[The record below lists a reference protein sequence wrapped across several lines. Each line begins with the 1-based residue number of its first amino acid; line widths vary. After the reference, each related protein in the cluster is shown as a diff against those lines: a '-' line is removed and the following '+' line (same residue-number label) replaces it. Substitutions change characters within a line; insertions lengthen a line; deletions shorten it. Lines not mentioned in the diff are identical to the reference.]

1 MLHLVVALCFA
12 VGPRAAVTEG
22 DCPAEATEAAREEA
36 RLLLISGQA
45 HLAAGR
51 FSQGEDDLRAA
62 AKLDPASPFPPYAL
76 GLALMDRQA
85 FAEAVLA
92 FSRCRD
98 ALRCIRESD
107 PKAKEQFRR
116 ALEREIRE
124 LRGIILNMENERLVR
139 QVITGQEANGGSRGR
154 LGESASAV
162 HALEQRLA
170 DLNRLRNRPD
180 REPAGLALALG
191 NAHFNAGELAEAES
205 EFRLALAT
213 EPKSGDAHNN
223 LAVVLM
229 LEGRLD
235 EAAREV
241 AAAEKAGLRVAQ
253 RLKDE
258 IQTRRASPPP

>member
-1 MLHLVVALCFA
+1 VVVALCLA
-12 VGPRAAVTEG
+12 VSPQAAVTGG

-36 RLLLISGQA
+36 RLLLVSGQE
-45 HLAAGR
+45 HLAAGL
-51 FSQGEDDLRAA
+51 FSKGEDELRAA
-62 AKLDPASPFPPYAL
+62 EKLDPASPFAPYAL

-85 FAEAVLA
+85 FPEAVLA

-107 PKAKEQFRR
+107 PKAKEQFHR

-124 LRGIILNMENERLVR
+124 LRAVILHMENERLVR
-139 QVITGQEANGGSRGR
+139 QLIPQQEVNGGSPGR
-154 LGESASAV
+154 LGESAQSV

-170 DLNRLRNRPD
+170 DLTRLRNRPE
-180 REPAGLALALG
+180 REPAGLAVALG
-191 NAHFNAGELAEAES
+191 NAHFNAGDLAAAER
-205 EFRLALAT
+205 EFRLALGT

-229 LEGRLD
+229 LEGKLD
-235 EAAREV
+235 EAEREV
-241 AAAEKAGLRVAQ
+241 AAAEKSGLQVAP

-258 IQTRRASPPP
+258 IQKRRAPQPP